1 MKHFCRVSKK
11 PLTITNDFGKQPLGN
26 GFLDNKKKNSEY
38 FYHMKT
44 GFCEESKMFQ
54 LAKQPAPKKMF
65 HKDYAFFSGTS
76 KSMTKHFEN
85 FYNSVIN
92 SRYCPSNPFIVELG
106 CNDGILIKNFKN
118 NNYKHLGVE
127 PSRNVAN
134 FSKKIGINIMNDFF
148 NSKSSKKIEKK
159 NGKADFIL
167 AANVMCHIPNIVETS
182 KAIESL
188 LSQNGVLIFEEPYL
202 GDVIRKNSYD
212 QIYDEHVFLFSGL
225 SVENL
230 FNKVDME
237 IVDLIPQI
245 THGGSMRYV
254 VAKKNRYIKTENVK
268 KILNK
273 EIKQG
278 LDKTSTFKKFDI
290 NIKKSKKKFLKL
302 LLKLKKQNKR
312 ISGYAATS
320 KSTTILNYCGID
332 KKLID
337 CIYDTTP
344 NKIGKLTPGMHI
356 PVKNYKLFNKDYP
369 DYAVL
374 FAWNHSIEIL
384 KKEKEFSKKGKKWIF
399 FVPKI
404 IIG

>member
-54 LAKQPAPKKMF
+54 LAKQPDPKKMF

-290 NIKKSKKKFLKL
+290 NIKK
-302 LLKLKKQNKR
+302 
-312 ISGYAATS
+312 
-320 KSTTILNYCGID
+320 KSSLNCY
-332 KKLID
+332 
-337 CIYDTTP
+337 
-344 NKIGKLTPGMHI
+344 
-356 PVKNYKLFNKDYP
+356 
-369 DYAVL
+369 
-374 FAWNHSIEIL
+374 
-384 KKEKEFSKKGKKWIF
+384 
-399 FVPKI
+399 
-404 IIG
+404 

>member
-54 LAKQPAPKKMF
+54 LAKQPDPKKMF